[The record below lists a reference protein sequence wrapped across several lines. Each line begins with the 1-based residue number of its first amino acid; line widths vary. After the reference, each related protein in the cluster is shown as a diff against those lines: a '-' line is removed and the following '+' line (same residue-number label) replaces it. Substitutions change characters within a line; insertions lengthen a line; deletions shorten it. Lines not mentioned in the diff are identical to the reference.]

1 MKKILFYIMCMVT
14 LVTGNIY
21 AQGIVTDPTTSF
33 VIDLGTFTG
42 IVALTSS
49 LVTQIAKRIPA
60 ISLHKP
66 AKIGVSVAV
75 GVIVCMVSW
84 ALQLT
89 PLLDGYVWWQVLIY
103 GVAVGLSGC
112 GFYDVVKAIGALFK
126 AKETN

>member
-1 MKKILFYIMCMVT
+1 MVS
-14 LVTGNIY
+14 LVTGRTY
-21 AQGIVTDPTTSF
+21 AQGIVTDPTASF
-33 VIDLGTFTG
+33 MIDLGTFTG

-60 ISLHKP
+60 ISLHKL

-112 GFYDVVKAIGALFK
+112 GFYDVV
-126 AKETN
+126 